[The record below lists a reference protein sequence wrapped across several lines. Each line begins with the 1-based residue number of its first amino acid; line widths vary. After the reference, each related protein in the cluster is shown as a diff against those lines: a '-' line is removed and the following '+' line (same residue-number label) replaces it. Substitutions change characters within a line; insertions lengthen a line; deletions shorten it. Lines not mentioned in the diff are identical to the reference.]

1 MHEDGSFVITK
12 HPGTGGVV
20 SVGTVTAQ
28 LLYEIQG
35 PRYFNPDVIAR
46 FDTMA
51 VTQEG
56 PDRVLVKG
64 TKGEPPPPTTKVCV
78 NNLGPF
84 RNSMT
89 VLLTGLD
96 IEKKAKIIED
106 SFFHAV
112 GGRQQFQT
120 AEVKLLKTNHEDP
133 ATNEQAFAYLRINVI
148 DPNPKKVGKAFSSKV
163 VEQAL
168 ASIPGFTMTAP
179 PGDEMPTVVYWPALV
194 SSDKIRQKVFVG
206 GEELNVEAVQAPS
219 NPPEIRAS
227 AAAVPAT
234 PQGKRVKKALGR
246 AFGTR
251 SGDKGG
257 NANVGIWGKSPQAFA
272 FLKEYLTVERLK
284 QILPDT
290 APYEIERHE
299 LPNLNA
305 LNFYIRGILGEGVA
319 SSTRMDP
326 QAKTLGEYLRA
337 KVVEL
342 PEDILVQRD

>member
-1 MHEDGSFVITK
+1 
-12 HPGTGGVV
+12 
-20 SVGTVTAQ
+20 VTSQ

-46 FDTMA
+46 FDTMT

-96 IEKKAKIIED
+96 IEKKAKIIEE
-106 SFFHAV
+106 SFFDAV
-112 GGRQQFQT
+112 GGREQYQKVVVQ
-120 AEVKLLKTNHEDP
+120 LLRTNHENPDS
-133 ATNEQAFAYLRINVI
+133 NEQAFAHLRINVI

-194 SSDKIRQKVFVG
+194 SSEKIKQKVFVG
-206 GEELNVEAVQAPS
+206 GEELNIEAVQTPS
-219 NPPEIRAS
+219 NPPDIKPLTVS
-227 AAAVPAT
+227 LPAAPK
-234 PQGKRVKKALGR
+234 GKTVKKPLGR

-257 NANVGIWGKSPQAFA
+257 NANVGIWGKNPEAFA
-272 FLKEYLTVERLK
+272 FLKEFLTVERMK

-290 APYEIERHE
+290 APFEIERYE
-299 LPNLNA
+299 LPNLHA

-337 KVVEL
+337 KVAEY
-342 PEDILVQRD
+342 PESILVQKD